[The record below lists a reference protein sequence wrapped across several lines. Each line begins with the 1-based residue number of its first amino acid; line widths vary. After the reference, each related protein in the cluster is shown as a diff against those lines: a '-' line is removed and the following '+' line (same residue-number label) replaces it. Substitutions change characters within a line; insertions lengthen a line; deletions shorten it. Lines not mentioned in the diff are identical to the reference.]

1 MIPHDKDLF
10 TAVPTT
16 CYISSSQQNIT
27 GCDKT
32 QEKKTHSFKR
42 EACARTRHRYKI
54 NFKIIRELN
63 FTVINMLMA
72 LMGKVGNMQ
81 EQIDNV
87 KRKTRTKN
95 QEKIHLLIFEY

>member
-32 QEKKTHSFKR
+32 QEKKNTVLR
-42 EACARTRHRYKI
+42 EKHVPELDTD
-54 NFKIIRELN
+54 IR
-63 FTVINMLMA
+63 
-72 LMGKVGNMQ
+72 
-81 EQIDNV
+81 
-87 KRKTRTKN
+87 
-95 QEKIHLLIFEY
+95 

>member
-1 MIPHDKDLF
+1 MI
-10 TAVPTT
+10 
-16 CYISSSQQNIT
+16 
-27 GCDKT
+27 KT
-32 QEKKTHSFKR
+32 YLPQFLLPVTFLALNKILQDVTKHRKKTHSFKR